1 MPALKRIKRTRTVLE
16 DSDSDDQ
23 MDRTLDS
30 TASQISKKRRIT
42 LESNLEPDFDS
53 DTDTGEDSHEKVVN
67 TQVNVG
73 NEFTQKITEKLRKS
87 QRSSNISQIMTQSQ
101 MDSDD
106 FDDGP
111 AESGIIIRLEL
122 YNFMC
127 HHAFSLD
134 FGGQTNFI
142 IGRNGSGKSAV
153 LTGLS
158 VALGARASDTDRG
171 NSLKGLIMHGKNVA
185 RVKVIFKNEGK
196 EAYKPD
202 IYGKRIQIERII
214 KNVGSSGF
222 SIRNEDGKVVSIK
235 KRTVNEIMDYYGIT
249 IGNPMTILTQT
260 EAKTFLAH
268 SDDTEKFKYFM
279 QGTRLQESYDN
290 VSSLEKDVK
299 EIEKTIF
306 GDEDILTQAKAKY
319 QEALKVWTN
328 FRNSDEFKKKQ
339 EILSGK
345 RLWLEVCAKE
355 DQLKRAT
362 EVLEHRREQLKAIDR
377 QCDNFEADIQRI
389 TKQKLQ
395 QKALITADL
404 IGEINKTDEQKSNLK
419 NDFQETHQKIGDFD
433 VNIRSNK
440 KEIEEDNQAIRRV
453 DKQIEAEKA
462 RIKNSTGE
470 AYESLKQ
477 LKTKLEGKLSEM
489 MAQSNANK
497 NSIEELKL
505 QSSSKSRSID
515 SEIGE
520 LRREMANLENN
531 KRRIFEA
538 KGKEDSL
545 FSPQIRKLARTIK
558 QSQNSFSGKVVGPIG
573 LEVRLKDK
581 YKRWGW
587 VLETVMQR
595 TLNSVLAENFRDSNH
610 LKSTVRNFRTNNDI
624 TVRRPEIFDYSRSV
638 PTVNCN
644 TILDALEIKDKNIE
658 CFLVD
663 ANKIHNTLLVADRR
677 EAERILKDDHT
688 NSISSALC
696 FVQGGGALRITKRNG
711 ALQVDPVQQM
721 NRSNP
726 NIIPLAISGG
736 SMNLMDRV
744 QAQIGDISERIRVL
758 NQNKHTLTR
767 DCEKKLLQAQH
778 DLKAVSQKIFETKAA
793 INRAS
798 SKLEDMEGGGA
809 KLEAL
814 QDHKS
819 ELEDRVTI
827 HTTQDHALR
836 ERLKKLYDQ
845 LESQKM
851 KFKDVAEKN
860 MKLKQQYRN
869 AQQVIQN
876 YDMKLAEF
884 NESVEHNKTKKLK
897 FESDIQK
904 LTEFTR
910 DNMPSVINMLIEK
923 ASNHCSREEANLKP
937 EDTIEGVDREIESI
951 TESLKKIEEEVGIS
965 REAAGL
971 NVVSTRKTY
980 KGIRSKLDDAIKLHN
995 HLSSA
1000 LQTRFDNLT
1009 STVSLLILEVNSAF
1023 ESAMRLRNFSGK
1035 IDFDPAH
1042 GKLTLKV
1049 STKPTEKLRSVESF
1063 SGGEKSYAQI
1073 AFLLSIWKPMQ
1084 SRVRGLDEFDVFM
1097 DQVNRRLALKLI
1109 LEKVS
1114 ENPKTQ
1120 TMFITPLSISKVE
1133 GLDSK
1138 SIRIHEITPPER
1150 RNLDKN

>member
-1 MPALKRIKRTRTVLE
+1 MPALRRIKRTHTALE
-16 DSDSDDQ
+16 DSSSEDGMNGTSV
-23 MDRTLDS
+23 TS
-30 TASQISKKRRIT
+30 PASKKRQT
-42 LESNLEPDFDS
+42 VAVSNIEPDFES
-53 DTDTGEDSHEKVVN
+53 DTDTGEDSHVKVVN
-67 TQVNVG
+67 SQINVG

-87 QRSSNISQIMTQSQ
+87 RHSSFSSRIMTQSQ
-101 MDSDD
+101 VDSDD

-111 AESGIIIRLEL
+111 AESGIILRLEL

-185 RVKVIFKNEGK
+185 RVKVIFKNEGR

-202 IYGKRIQIERII
+202 VFGKRILIERII
-214 KNVGSSGF
+214 KSIGSSGF
-222 SIRNEDGKVVSIK
+222 SIRNESGKVVSIK

-299 EIEKTIF
+299 EIEKTIV

-355 DQLKRAT
+355 DQLRRAT
-362 EVLEHRREQLKAIDR
+362 EVLEHRREQMKVINR
-377 QCDNFEADIQRI
+377 QTADFEADIQRI
-389 TKQKLQ
+389 TKQKLE
-395 QKALITADL
+395 QKAQITADL
-404 IGEINKTDEQKSNLK
+404 IEKIDKTEEEKTNLK
-419 NDFQETHQKIGDFD
+419 NDFDETHKKIDDFD
-433 VNIRSNK
+433 VNIRSNM
-440 KEIEEDNQAIRRV
+440 KEIEEDKEAIKRA
-453 DKQIEAEKA
+453 DKQITTERT

-470 AYESLKQ
+470 AYESLGR
-477 LKTKLEGKLSEM
+477 LKKSLEEKLSKMTEQRNTHKK
-489 MAQSNANK
+489 AIENLRSQSEVK
-497 NSIEELKL
+497 E
-505 QSSSKSRSID
+505 KSAD
-515 SEIGE
+515 SEIGD
-520 LRREMANLENN
+520 LRREMTNLENN
-531 KRRIFEA
+531 KRRISEA
-538 KGKEDSL
+538 KGREDSL
-545 FSPQIRKLARTIK
+545 LSPQINELARSIK
-558 QSQNSFSGKVVGPIG
+558 QSQNTFSGQVVGPIG

-581 YKRWGW
+581 YKDWGW
-587 VLETVMQR
+587 VLETIMQR
-595 TLNSVLAENFRDSNH
+595 TLSTILAENFRDSNS
-610 LKSTVRNFRTNNDI
+610 LKNMVRSCRTNNDI
-624 TVRRPEIFDYSRSV
+624 TVRRPEVFDYSRSIPQV
-638 PTVNCN
+638 GCT

-663 ANKIHNTLLVADRR
+663 ANKIQSTLLIPDRR
-677 EAERILKDDHT
+677 EAEQILKNDHR
-688 NSISSALC
+688 NSISSVLC

-711 ALQVDPVQQM
+711 ALQVDPVQRM
-721 NRSNP
+721 NRTNP
-726 NIIPLAISGG
+726 NMITLAISGG
-736 SMNLMDRV
+736 NMNLLERV
-744 QAQIGDISERIRVL
+744 EAQIGEISEKIRAL
-758 NQNKHTLTR
+758 NRSKHSFMVDCQN
-767 DCEKKLLQAQH
+767 KLLQNQH
-778 DLKAVSQKIFETKAA
+778 DLKTVIQKMADTRAA

-814 QDHKS
+814 QDHRS

-836 ERLKKLYDQ
+836 EGLKKFYSK
-845 LESQKM
+845 LESQK
-851 KFKDVAEKN
+851 KRFKEVAEEN
-860 MKLKQQYRN
+860 MKLKQKHRN
-869 AQQVIQN
+869 VQQMIRDS
-876 YDMKLAEF
+876 DMKLAEF
-884 NESVEHNKTKKLK
+884 RESVSHNNTKKTK

-904 LTEFTR
+904 LTKFTTES
-910 DNMPSVINMLIEK
+910 MPSVINMLIEK

-951 TESLKKIEEEVGIS
+951 TESLRRIEEEVGIS

-971 NVVSTRKTY
+971 NVVNTRKSY

-1042 GKLTLKV
+1042 GRLTLKV
-1049 STKPTEKLRSVESF
+1049 STKPSEKLRSVESF

-1120 TMFITPLSISKVE
+1120 TIFITPLSISKVE
-1133 GLDSK
+1133 GLESK

-1150 RNLDKN
+1150 RSLNKN